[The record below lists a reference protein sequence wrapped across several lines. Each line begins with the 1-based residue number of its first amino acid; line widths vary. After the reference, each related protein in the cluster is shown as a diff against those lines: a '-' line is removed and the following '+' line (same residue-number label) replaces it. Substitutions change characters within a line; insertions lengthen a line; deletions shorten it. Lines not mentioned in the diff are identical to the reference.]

1 MKTGWEFGWKISTG
15 NGRFGQN
22 EGNEVENLDTICSLF
37 AKERVHICSN
47 YLETDFQIQ
56 GGGKGEKLTW
66 RPLQTFPPNQRF
78 SSQAG
83 RAGPATTIGVTGDMP
98 CH

>member
-1 MKTGWEFGWKISTG
+1 MMALIPLSQCAATPDLTLKKDKQLKDEDGLGIWKISTG

-47 YLETDFQIQ
+47 YLETD
-56 GGGKGEKLTW
+56 
-66 RPLQTFPPNQRF
+66 
-78 SSQAG
+78 S
-83 RAGPATTIGVTGDMP
+83 
-98 CH
+98 